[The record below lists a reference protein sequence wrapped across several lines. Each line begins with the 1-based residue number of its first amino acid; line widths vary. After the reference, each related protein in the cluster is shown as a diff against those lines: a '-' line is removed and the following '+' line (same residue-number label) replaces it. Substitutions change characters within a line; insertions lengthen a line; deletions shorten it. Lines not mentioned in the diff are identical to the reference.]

1 VVSSINILGLVN
13 LLTIIIGSMLCP
25 ICKRPLQQTDQDL
38 ILVFLCGHMVH
49 AHCTSG
55 GSGLPKPI
63 NSSLVGAGLV
73 VGRDIG
79 AKIA

>member
-1 VVSSINILGLVN
+1 
-13 LLTIIIGSMLCP
+13 MLCP
-25 ICKRPLQQTDQDL
+25 ICKRPLQQSDQDL